1 MCSAAGIVLFF
12 EQNEPSKEGCSN
24 LFKASSV
31 AGPTKE
37 AWLAK
42 IGSVSVSEFFVSY
55 IVPSPISHS
64 NFYHSCHLSQKKT
77 PAFKLLFLRP
87 TSAAGFSGNG
97 GHSPPSGRLQPLT
110 VSAFWPFRGGG
121 ATAKVAKTVEPLIV
135 VGNDTVESG
144 ILKNHMLSQAIWSY
158 HIILQIWY
166 TVLPHQIQKISCRS
180 QKTQMIIHL

>member
-1 MCSAAGIVLFF
+1 M
-12 EQNEPSKEGCSN
+12 
-24 LFKASSV
+24 
-31 AGPTKE
+31 
-37 AWLAK
+37 
-42 IGSVSVSEFFVSY
+42 SY

-144 ILKNHMLSQAIWSY
+144 ILKKSYAITSNLIISY
-158 HIILQIWY
+158 HFTDMIYCTPSSNPKNILQKSEN
-166 TVLPHQIQKISCRS
+166 TNDNPPL
-180 QKTQMIIHL
+180 IIY